1 MIGRKKG
8 CLKVLSGSKVI
19 VWNVFV
25 NVLTHFIGLFNIIT
39 ENSVNFFYFN
49 FFFLIQLT
57 FHVFQINSLDIAV
70 LGSQCQ
76 MCQDIFTFLCVW
88 VSLLKDEYMCI
99 VLKWRYTCACEHSI
113 KKITMCNKYSCLLQF
128 ICFRWIHSDQRMSQS
143 PPKPACPQNLKS
155 SCFL

>member
-57 FHVFQINSLDIAV
+57 FHVFLINSLDIAV

-76 MCQDIFTFLCVW
+76 MCQDIYFLV
-88 VSLLKDEYMCI
+88 
-99 VLKWRYTCACEHSI
+99 
-113 KKITMCNKYSCLLQF
+113 CLGEF
-128 ICFRWIHSDQRMSQS
+128 VERWI
-143 PPKPACPQNLKS
+143 
-155 SCFL
+155 